1 MRIAK
6 EDFAPEAYREAQE
19 EWFRQLFG
27 DDYAKNA
34 DKELAR
40 PGPKS
45 TAQTPAP
52 PSERIKGSKE
62 NKPGSAATKSTG
74 GKIDIGEGTEE
85 AIKNKLKEWKDKYP
99 NRKAPSLG
107 TLKKVFRRGAGAYST
122 SFRPTIGGGKP
133 NSRNAWALARVSK
146 FLKMAGGGEVKESY
160 RKADGDL
167 L

>member
-6 EDFAPEAYREAQE
+6 EDFTPEAYREAQE

-74 GKIDIGEGTEE
+74 GKIEIGEGAEE

-122 SFRPTIGGGKP
+122 SFRPTIRGGKP